1 MKNRPGKKNF
11 TLIELL
17 VVIAIIAILAAML
30 LPALGKAR
38 ETAKKIQCVNNQKQ
52 LGVVASYY
60 VDAHKY
66 FVPLNQTPWA
76 SSSGWN
82 YWYAAL
88 ANEAG
93 LISKDGHYGPMKD
106 NPPNDQNPR
115 LVVSYFKCPNGFN
128 HNNYVSQDQY
138 RTSFWYQASHYW
150 VTSDP
155 IYMGSVATATNRGTR
170 SVEVRNPSSR
180 VFLYDDSEIGS
191 KIPGASIDPRR
202 VAAETGYSS
211 WKYIVQMDFLKGR
224 HSNIVNG
231 LFYDGHVECMPSKK
245 VVDHYYYM
253 DGNNQTRIFNIRL

>member
-1 MKNRPGKKNF
+1 MKNVLGKKVF

-17 VVIAIIAILAAML
+17 VVIAIIAILAAL
-30 LPALGKAR
+30 LFPALGKAR
-38 ETAKKIQCVNNQKQ
+38 EAAKKIECVNNQKQ

-60 VDAHKY
+60 VDAYKY
-66 FVPLNQTPWA
+66 FVPLNQTPWTGA
-76 SSSGWN
+76 AYGN

-93 LISKDGHYGPMKD
+93 LVSKDYHYGPTKST
-106 NPPNDQNPR
+106 PTNDYNAKS
-115 LVVSYFKCPNGFN
+115 VVSYFKCSKGFN
-128 HNNYVSQDQY
+128 HNMYVSQDSY
-138 RTSFWYQASHYW
+138 RIAFWYQASHYW

-155 IYMGSVATATNRGTR
+155 IYMGSAPVVNNRGLR
-170 SVEVRNPSSR
+170 SPEVRNPSAR
-180 VFLYDDSEIGS
+180 LFLYDDSEAGP
-191 KIPGASIDPRR
+191 KIPGAAIDPRR

-211 WKYIVQMDFLKGR
+211 WKYIVQTDFLKGR

>member
-1 MKNRPGKKNF
+1 MKNVPGKKNF

-17 VVIAIIAILAAML
+17 VVIAIIAILAALL
-30 LPALGKAR
+30 LPALGKAK

-52 LGVVASYY
+52 LSVVASYY

-66 FVPLNQTPWA
+66 FVPNSQMPWTGA
-76 SSSGWN
+76 TIAN

-93 LISKDGHYGPMKD
+93 LISKDYHYGPTKD
-106 NPPNDQNPR
+106 IPPNDQNPR

-138 RTSFWYQASHYW
+138 RTSFWYQASHYA
-150 VTSDP
+150 VTSDM
-155 IYMGSVATATNRGTR
+155 INMTQAVSTTNRGVR

-180 VFLYDDSEIGS
+180 VFLYDESEIGS

-211 WKYIVQMDFLKGR
+211 WKYIVQTDFLKGR

>member
-1 MKNRPGKKNF
+1 MKNRPEQKSF

-60 VDAHKY
+60 VDAYKY
-66 FVPLNQTPWA
+66 FVPGNQTPWTGA
-76 SSSGWN
+76 GYGQ
-82 YWYAAL
+82 YWYSAL

-93 LISKDGHYGPMKD
+93 LISKDGHYGPTKSTPTSEY
-106 NPPNDQNPR
+106 NAK
-115 LVVSYFKCPNGFN
+115 LVVSYFRCPNGFN
-128 HNNYVSQDQY
+128 HNMYVSQDSY
-138 RTSFWYQASHYW
+138 RISFWYQASHYT
-150 VTSDP
+150 VTSDG
-155 IYMGSVATATNRGTR
+155 INMTQAVSATNRGVR

-180 VFLYDDSEIGS
+180 VFLYDDGETGS
-191 KIPGASIDPRR
+191 KIPGASIDSRR